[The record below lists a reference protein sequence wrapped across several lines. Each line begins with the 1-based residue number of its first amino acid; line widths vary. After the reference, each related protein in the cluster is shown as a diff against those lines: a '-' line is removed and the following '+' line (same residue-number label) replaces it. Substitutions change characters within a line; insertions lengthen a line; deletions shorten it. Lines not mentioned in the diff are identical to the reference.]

1 MQIAD
6 EIIQFWFVEHT
17 FEDWFGSKPEF
28 DEKLKTRYFDLFQQV
43 SAGEKSHWRK
53 KPEGRLA
60 EILVLDQFSRQ
71 FFRGRARAFATDA
84 MALTLAQ
91 ELVASGQDK
100 SLGHAQ
106 RNFAYLPFMHS
117 ESLKIHDESVR
128 IYTELGDENNLKYEL
143 AHRDVIV
150 KFSRFPKRNAALGRD
165 STPEEIE
172 YMRGREG
179 EHF

>member
-1 MQIAD
+1 MQVAD
-6 EIIQFWFVEHT
+6 EIIQFWFVEHA

-28 DEKLKTRYFDLFQQV
+28 DAKLRERFFDVFEQV
-43 SAGEKSHWRK
+43 SAGEMSHWRQ

-71 FFRGRARAFATDA
+71 FFRGQAQAFATDK

-91 ELVASGQDK
+91 ELVASGGDK
-100 SLGHAQ
+100 SLSKAQ
-106 RNFAYLPFMHS
+106 RSFAYLPFMHS
-117 ESLKIHDESVR
+117 ESLKIHDEAVR
-128 IYTELGDENNLKYEL
+128 SFTELGDENNLKFEL
-143 AHRDVIV
+143 AHRDVII
-150 KFSRFPKRNAALGRD
+150 KFSRFPKRNAALGRT

-172 YMRGREG
+172 YMADRAK